1 MSILERQRSMIQDE
15 ETFQN
20 IENLSIIGVGL
31 NLNLDWQ

>member
-20 IENLSIIGVGL
+20 IENLSITGVGL